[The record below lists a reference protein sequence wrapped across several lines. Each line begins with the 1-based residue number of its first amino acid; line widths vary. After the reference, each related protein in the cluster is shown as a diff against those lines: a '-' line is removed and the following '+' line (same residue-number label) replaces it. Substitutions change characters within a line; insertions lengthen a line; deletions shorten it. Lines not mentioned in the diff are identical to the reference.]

1 MFAAIFFYG
10 KVLATTAAGIV
21 FFFFTVQDLMTIVN
35 LWINIMIIF
44 FFSCELMA
52 IKAGRIWPIHLLAN
66 MEDKFALGFH
76 GKF

>member
-21 FFFFTVQDLMTIVN
+21 FFFTVQDLMTIVN

-44 FFSCELMA
+44 FF
-52 IKAGRIWPIHLLAN
+52 LLRTNGNQSWSN
-66 MEDKFALGFH
+66 MTNTFVG
-76 GKF
+76 